1 MSVYR
6 VVRGQIFS
14 AKTAK
19 HTGVKNATIF
29 GINILNKNGIKC
41 RYDNHAQFTE
51 ISIQFRP
58 VGRGGTGGYMCTP
71 LQTEIY
77 KQQYVK

>member
-29 GINILNKNGIKC
+29 GINILNENGIKC
-41 RYDNHAQFTE
+41 RYNNHAQFTE
-51 ISIQFRP
+51 TSIQFSCSNKIT
-58 VGRGGTGGYMCTP
+58 TGDEHT
-71 LQTEIY
+71 
-77 KQQYVK
+77 